1 MPRRMGVIL
10 ASPAFSIRGGKS
22 LWLMP
27 SLDIVKH
34 ANRGKTGKAAGKYRL
49 VFTNSSFLEKSDHV
63 RSRASISTILTC

>member
-1 MPRRMGVIL
+1 MGVIPP
-10 ASPAFSIRGGKS
+10 SSAFSIRGGKS

-49 VFTNSSFLEKSDHV
+49 VFTNTLVPGEV
-63 RSRASISTILTC
+63 RPRPK